1 MKKEAAGMQLYQDML
16 YLPHPVSQKHAA
28 MPRRDRAAQFSPF
41 AALTGYD
48 AAIAESRRR
57 TYAPIELTEDRAML
71 LNQCLHEIMEH
82 LPEKPSVTVIYFLPD
97 LKKSGGAYMT
107 AYGIV
112 RKVDVYH
119 RVLTLDGYREIP
131 LDSIWSIQIEKESV
145 FPR

>member
-48 AAIAESRRR
+48 AAIAESGSR

>member
-28 MPRRDRAAQFSPF
+28 MPRRGRAAQFSPF

-48 AAIAESRRR
+48 AAFAESGRR

-82 LPEKPSVTVIYFLPD
+82 MAEKPSVTVIYYLPD
-97 LKKSGGAYMT
+97 LKKSGGAYVT

>member
-48 AAIAESRRR
+48 ASIAESGRR

-97 LKKSGGAYMT
+97 LKKSGGAYVT

>member
-28 MPRRDRAAQFSPF
+28 MPRKDRAAQFSPF

-48 AAIAESRRR
+48 AAIAESGRR
-57 TYAPIELTEDRAML
+57 TCAPIELTEDRAML

-82 LPEKPSVTVIYFLPD
+82 MPEKPSVTVIYFLPD
-97 LKKSGGAYMT
+97 LKKSGGAYVT